1 MIKRDQPA
9 ILVKNLTKT
18 FNKRVRGKWFW
29 QSKVEKVTAVNKV
42 SFTVGQGEI
51 FGLIGPNGSGKSTV
65 IRMLSTLLFPSS
77 GSMKVFGLDVIKDSF
92 KVKDLINRV
101 SVEAAFYKL
110 LSARE
115 NLIYSS
121 ILYGE
126 DPKLAEIRGANLLE
140 SLGLKISCYDM
151 PLENMSR
158 GMQQKVAIV
167 RALLSSPKL
176 VLLDEPTTGLDPKSR
191 KIVQDAILELKN
203 KHGATILI
211 TSHDMTEIE
220 RVCDR
225 VAFLNKGTIIKQG
238 TISELKSS
246 IDGNVCIASLEDVFI
261 KLTGQE
267 AVEVTDYEEAD

>member
-1 MIKRDQPA
+1 MIKKDVPA
-9 ILVKNLTKT
+9 IVVKNLTKT
-18 FNKRVRGKWFW
+18 FNKRSPTKWFW
-29 QSKVEKVTAVNKV
+29 QHRYEKVTAVNKV
-42 SFTVGQGEI
+42 SFTVDQGEI

-65 IRMLSTLLFPSS
+65 IRMLSTLLYPTS
-77 GSMKVFGLDVIKDSF
+77 GTVKIFGLDVLKDAF
-92 KVKDLINRV
+92 AVKDLINRV

-115 NLIYSS
+115 NLVYSS

-126 DPKLAEIRGANLLE
+126 NPKLSEIRGATLLE
-140 SLGLKISCYDM
+140 NLGLKIDYYDM

-191 KIVQDAILELKN
+191 QTVQDAILELKH

-225 VAFLNKGTIIKQG
+225 VAFLNKGTIVKQG
-238 TISELKSS
+238 TISELKAS
-246 IDGNVCIASLEDVFI
+246 INENVCLTSLEDVFI

-267 AVEVTDYEEAD
+267 VIEEADYEEDD